1 MARRFTKRQ
10 LGEGDIPV
18 GPFSD
23 IAFLLIIFFILTTTF
38 NRATGFIAD
47 IPAGAKGEAQEK
59 TVSVALHDDKISL
72 NDEAVDMTTLRR
84 RLQDMKLQ
92 EKEGD
97 ARMVLLTAAG
107 AVTYQDYFE
116 TMATI
121 SAAGGVVVIERADEK
136 GAGR

>member
-1 MARRFTKRQ
+1 M
-10 LGEGDIPV
+10 PV
-18 GPFSD
+18 SSFSD

-38 NRATGFIAD
+38 NQATGFLAD

-72 NDEAVDMTTLRR
+72 NDENVDILTLRR
-84 RLQDMKLQ
+84 RLREMKLH

-97 ARMVLLTAAG
+97 ARMILLTAAG

-116 TMATI
+116 AMAAI
-121 SAAGGVVVIERADEK
+121 SAAGGMVVIEREEEK
-136 GAGR
+136 GGGR